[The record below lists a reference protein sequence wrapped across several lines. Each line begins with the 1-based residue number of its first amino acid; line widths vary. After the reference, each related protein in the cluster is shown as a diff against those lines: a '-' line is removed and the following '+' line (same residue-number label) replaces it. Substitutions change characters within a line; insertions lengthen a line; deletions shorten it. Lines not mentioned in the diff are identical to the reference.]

1 METTS
6 NPKNKQALFG
16 VGLRKQHFPR
26 LSSSL
31 ETSLDFFEVVSENH
45 LAGGRPRQM
54 LEHVASRYPLAF
66 HGVGL
71 NIGAPERLNRKYIK
85 RLKSLL
91 DVYTPLVVSDHLCW
105 TGIAQRQLHNLLPLP
120 YTPQTLSQ
128 VVERIKQA
136 QDLLER
142 RLAFENVSAYFTW
155 SENSLSES
163 AFLAEMAERADCLL
177 LLDLNNLYINAVNQ
191 DFDASAFLRELPAER
206 VVQYH
211 LAGYSDQGTFLF
223 DTHAHAVYP
232 AVWSLYREALACIGI
247 RPTLVE
253 WDEEIPAFEIL
264 EAEALK
270 ARQIWETG
278 V

>member
-26 LSSSL
+26 LSASL
-31 ETSLDFFEVVSENH
+31 DTGLDFFEVVSENH

-54 LEHVASRYPLAF
+54 LEHIASRYPLAF

-71 NIGAPERLNRKYIK
+71 NIGAPEPLNKEYIQ
-85 RLKSLL
+85 RLKGLL
-91 DVYTPLVVSDHLCW
+91 DAHAPLVVSDHLCW
-105 TGIAQRQLHNLLPLP
+105 TGFAQQQLHNLLPLP
-120 YTPQTLSQ
+120 YTPQSLSQ
-128 VVERIKQA
+128 VVEQIQRA
-136 QDLLER
+136 QDLLGR
-142 RLAFENVSAYFTW
+142 QLAFENVSAYFSW
-155 SENSLSES
+155 RENSLSES
-163 AFLAEMAERADCLL
+163 TFLAEMAERADCLL
-177 LLDLNNLYINAVNQ
+177 LLDLNNLYVNAVNQ
-191 DFDASAFLRELPAER
+191 GFDASAFLRELPAAR
-206 VVQYH
+206 VAQYH
-211 LAGYSDQGTFLF
+211 LAGYSDRGAFLF

-232 AVWSLYREALACIGI
+232 AVWSLYREALSCIGI

-253 WDEEIPAFEIL
+253 WDEDIPAFEVL

-270 ARQIWETG
+270 ARQIWEAA